1 MKKKTVDSKKII
13 FATILIAIGIFVVSL
28 FSLTLLQANM
38 TGQVEFTLHTQ
49 LVEDGYSEPSPSA
62 TMDDQAQ
69 VLIVIGAL
77 VFSLLG
83 GVIFLGLKIH
93 DRYL

>member
-1 MKKKTVDSKKII
+1 MKKKTVDSEKII
-13 FATILIAIGIFVVSL
+13 FTTILIVIGIFVVLL
-28 FSLTLLQANM
+28 FSLTLLQVNM
-38 TGQVEFTLHTQ
+38 TGQVDFTLHTQ
-49 LVEDGYSEPSPSA
+49 LVEESHSA
-62 TMDDQAQ
+62 PAPTLSMDDPAK

-83 GVIFLGLKIH
+83 GMIFLGLKVH